1 MRLANYN
8 ISMETKALN
17 YRVIVEKEKQK
28 KGVVYV
34 AYAPTLGI
42 SDFGQSIE
50 KAVKNI
56 EKAIKL
62 YLETLIDL
70 KRSIPAPD
78 TNEYFITTKKIEI
91 KTPEKGFIFC

>member
-1 MRLANYN
+1 MD
-8 ISMETKALN
+8 TKVLS

-42 SDFGQSIE
+42 SDFGKSIE
-50 KAVKNI
+50 KAIENI

-62 YLETLIDL
+62 YLKTLIEL
-70 KRSIPAPD
+70 KKSVPQPD
-78 TNEYFITTKKIEI
+78 AEEYFVTTRKIEL
-91 KTPEKGFIFC
+91 KVPLHA

>member
-1 MRLANYN
+1 MD
-8 ISMETKALN
+8 TKILN

-28 KGVVYV
+28 KGVAYV

-42 SDFGQSIE
+42 SDFGETIE

-62 YLETLIDL
+62 YLKTLIEL
-70 KRSIPAPD
+70 KKSVPQPD
-78 TNEYFITTKKIEI
+78 AEEYFVTTRKIELRF
-91 KTPEKGFIFC
+91 PRYA